1 MKLRWKII
9 LGILLI
15 TVLCNGAFTAYLLHN
30 QRQKQ
35 MNRLEDKIQRTNNML
50 QVLNTEPLWDM
61 DQVKL
66 QQNLHTFFQKPEVY
80 SIHLRD
86 VTGSINIQYQK
97 DKTHSE
103 YKLIKHNLPIQKDN
117 YKLGQIEITYTTSK
131 LEKAL
136 NQRKME
142 MIGLTLGLVTILGVV
157 FFVFSRRSLKP
168 IDYIVNAMDSVD
180 MGNFDTSLDL
190 KTRDE
195 FEQIEKYFN
204 KMTKTI
210 RQEIESRKTKERELA
225 QSEARFR
232 SIFQIVGVSIWE
244 IDFPR
249 FKKEIDALDKQSGEG
264 LSKNLEANPG
274 ILQEVLQE
282 LVVLNVNEETLRMF
296 EANNLQE
303 LKNNLDSIFTSDA
316 LSVSRELILEINQ
329 GEKQMEHTTS
339 LNTLRGNKIEVILK
353 MDLSEIVKEQT
364 ICLLTM
370 MDITQRREMERN
382 LIQMQKMETVGTL
395 AGGIAHDFNNI
406 LSGITGYVSMIQ
418 REARNEN
425 INPDKILKFA
435 EQIEKATNKSEAM
448 IKNLLALSRN
458 YQSSQIVVDLNTSV
472 QNVVSVAE
480 SSIPDQIELVV
491 EYFPEQALTEVD
503 PIMIE
508 QILLNFLINA
518 IHAMTI
524 MRPQDESKHGTLSCK
539 IDKIFADKHFCD
551 THSDAQ
557 AIHYWILRVSDTGV
571 GMDQK
576 TRSKMF
582 EPFYTTKDKNHGTG
596 LGLAMAYNFIRDSKG
611 LIDIYS
617 SPGSGTVI
625 NLFLP
630 VSEKSSMDQASEGQE
645 EAYHTGSGLILLVED
660 DELIRNSV
668 SGFLTECG
676 YQVLEADNGSQA
688 VEYFQQK
695 QGEIRLTILDM
706 LMPSMSGDE
715 AFREIKGMDPQARIL
730 LTSGFSQDPRV
741 QSLLDSG
748 VDDFLQKPFS
758 MQDLTAKLQKL
769 LKQ

>member
-30 QRQKQ
+30 QRRKQ

-61 DQVKL
+61 DQIKL
-66 QQNLHTFFQKPEVY
+66 QQNLRTFFQKPEVY

-86 VTGSINIQYQK
+86 VTGTINIQYQK
-97 DKTHSE
+97 DKTHPDYE
-103 YKLIKHNLPIQKDN
+103 LLKHTLPVKKDN

-142 MIGLTLGLVTILGVV
+142 MIGLTLGLVTILGAV
-157 FFVFSRRSLKP
+157 FFVFSLRSLKP

-180 MGNFDTSLDL
+180 KGNFDTSLDL
-190 KTRDE
+190 DTRDE

-204 KMTKTI
+204 KMTRTI
-210 RQEIESRKTKERELA
+210 REEIESRKNKERELA

-232 SIFQIVGVSIWE
+232 SIFQIVGVSIFE
-244 IDFPR
+244 IDFLR
-249 FKKEIDALDKQSGEG
+249 FKKAIDTLEQQSEEG
-264 LSKNLEANPG
+264 LSKNLEENPD
-274 ILQEVLQE
+274 ILQGLLQD
-282 LVVLNVNEETLRMF
+282 LDIVTVNEETLRLF
-296 EANNLQE
+296 ETGSLQE
-303 LKNNLDSIFTSDA
+303 LKNNLDTIFTSDA

-339 LNTLRGNKIEVILK
+339 LNTLKGTKIEVILK
-353 MDLSEIVKEQT
+353 MDVSEIDRQQT

-406 LSGITGYVSMIQ
+406 LSGITGYVSMIK
-418 REARNEN
+418 RETGNESM
-425 INPDKILKFA
+425 NPDKILKFA
-435 EQIEKATNKSEAM
+435 DQIEKATNKSEAM

-480 SSIPDQIELVV
+480 SSIPDEIELLV

-508 QILLNFLINA
+508 QILLNFLINS

-524 MRPQDESKHGTLSCK
+524 MRPEDEPKQGTLSCK

-557 AIHYWILRVSDTGV
+557 AIHYWILRISDTGV
-571 GMDQK
+571 GMDKK
-576 TRSKMF
+576 TQSKMF

-596 LGLAMAYNFIRDSKG
+596 LGLALAYNFIRDSNG

-630 VSEKSSMDQASEGQE
+630 VSEKSRPDQTNEEQE
-645 EAYHTGSGLILLVED
+645 ETLHTGSGLILLVED

-668 SGFLTECG
+668 SRFLTECG
-676 YQVLEADNGSQA
+676 YQVLEAENGSQA
-688 VEYFQQK
+688 VQYFQQR
-695 QGEIRLTILDM
+695 QSEIRLTVLDM

-715 AFREIKGMDPQARIL
+715 AFQEIKGMDPQARIL

-758 MQDLTAKLQKL
+758 MLDLVGKLQEL